1 MSSVSTGERRRG
13 KMSKTVKDEILD
25 KLRVA
30 QQREP
35 PPRPIIPPLNELALN
50 EEERVEKLVE
60 TLTLIGCDVHR
71 VLDSEEALE
80 KLTAIA
86 RAEGLT
92 RILASE
98 DDVVLPMDL
107 PGWGKKNNVE
117 VLTAKD
123 CRDREDFKRIAFEEV
138 EAGVTGVDFAVAESG
153 TLCLVHDEK
162 QPRLVSL
169 APIRHIAVVPVDR
182 IRPVYES
189 VTDELFA
196 SGAKAPSHLTFIS
209 GPSMTGDIQATL
221 FRGMHGPKTVTV
233 ILVGQGSS

>member
-1 MSSVSTGERRRG
+1 
-13 KMSKTVKDEILD
+13 MSKTVADEILD
-25 KLRVA
+25 KLKAAPR
-30 QQREP
+30 RKP
-35 PPRPIIPPLNELALN
+35 PLRPILPPLNELALN
-50 EEERVEKLVE
+50 KEERIEKLVE

-71 VLDSEEALE
+71 VRNSEETLE
-80 KLTAIA
+80 KLTEIA

-92 RILASE
+92 KILASE
-98 DDVVLPMDL
+98 DDVVLPLDL
-107 PGWGKKNNVE
+107 PGWGKKNNIKV
-117 VLTAKD
+117 VTPKD
-123 CRDREDFKRIAFEEV
+123 CGDREEFKRVAFEEV
-138 EAGVTGVDFAVAESG
+138 EAGVTGVDSAVAESG
-153 TLCLVHDEK
+153 TLCLIHDEK

-196 SGAKAPSHLTFIS
+196 AGGKAPNHLTFIS

-233 ILVGQGSS
+233 ILVGQASS

>member
-1 MSSVSTGERRRG
+1 
-13 KMSKTVKDEILD
+13 MSKTEKDEILD
-25 KLRVA
+25 RLKVA
-30 QQREP
+30 PQREP
-35 PPRPIIPPLNELALN
+35 PPRPIMPPLKELALN
-50 EEERVEKLVE
+50 EEERIEKLVE

-71 VLDSEEALE
+71 VRDSGEALA
-80 KLTAIA
+80 KLTEIA
-86 RAEGLT
+86 RAEGFT
-92 RILASE
+92 KILASE
-98 DDVVLPMDL
+98 DDVVSPLDL
-107 PGWGKKNNVE
+107 PGWGRKSNVE
-117 VLTAKD
+117 VFTSKD
-123 CRDREDFKRIAFEEV
+123 CEDREAFKRVAFEEV

-169 APIRHIAVVPVDR
+169 APIRHIAIVPVDR

-196 SGAKAPSHLTFIS
+196 SGGKAPGHLTFIS

-233 ILVGQGSS
+233 ILVGEASS

>member
-1 MSSVSTGERRRG
+1 
-13 KMSKTVKDEILD
+13 MSKRVKDEILD
-25 KLRVA
+25 KLKVA
-30 QQREP
+30 PQKEP
-35 PPRPIIPPLNELALN
+35 PARPVMPPLNELALN
-50 EEERVEKLVE
+50 GEERVEKLVE

-71 VLDSEEALE
+71 VGDSQEALD
-80 KLTAIA
+80 KLTEIA

-98 DDVVLPMDL
+98 DDVVAPLDL
-107 PGWGKKNNVE
+107 AEWGKRCGVKVF
-117 VLTAKD
+117 TAKD
-123 CRDREDFKRIAFEEV
+123 CGDREAFKRVAFEQV

-196 SGAKAPSHLTFIS
+196 AGGSPPAHLTFIS

-221 FRGMHGPKTVTV
+221 FRGMHGPKAVAV
-233 ILVGQGSS
+233 ILVGQASS

>member
-1 MSSVSTGERRRG
+1 
-13 KMSKTVKDEILD
+13 MSKTVKDGILD
-25 KLRVA
+25 KLKAATPRD
-30 QQREP
+30 P
-35 PPRPIIPPLNELALN
+35 PPRPIMPPLNELALN
-50 EEERVEKLVE
+50 AEERVDKLVE

-71 VLDSEEALE
+71 VRDSEEALE
-80 KLTAIA
+80 KLTEIA

-92 RILASE
+92 KILVSE
-98 DDVVLPMDL
+98 DDVISPLDL
-107 PGWGKKNNVE
+107 PEWGRRSSVE
-117 VLTAKD
+117 VFTAKD
-123 CRDREDFKRIAFEEV
+123 CRDREEFKRVAFEEV
-138 EAGVTGVDFAVAESG
+138 QAGVTGVDFAVAESG

-189 VTDELFA
+189 VTDELFPA
-196 SGAKAPSHLTFIS
+196 GRKAPSHLTFIS

-233 ILVGQGSS
+233 ILVGQASS

>member
-1 MSSVSTGERRRG
+1 
-13 KMSKTVKDEILD
+13 MSKTVKDEILD
-25 KLRVA
+25 RLKVA
-30 QQREP
+30 PQKEP
-35 PPRPIIPPLNELALN
+35 PPRPMMPPLNELALN
-50 EEERVEKLVE
+50 EEEGIEKLVE

-71 VLDSEEALE
+71 ARDSEETLE
-80 KLTAIA
+80 KLTEIA

-98 DDVVLPMDL
+98 DDVVSPLDL
-107 PGWGKKNNVE
+107 PEWGKKSNVE
-117 VLTAKD
+117 VFTAKD
-123 CRDREDFKRIAFEEV
+123 CRDREEFKRVAFEEV

-196 SGAKAPSHLTFIS
+196 AGGKAPSHLTFIS

-233 ILVGQGSS
+233 ILVGQASS

>member
-1 MSSVSTGERRRG
+1 
-13 KMSKTVKDEILD
+13 MSKTVKDEILD
-25 KLRVA
+25 KLKA
-30 QQREP
+30 APQKEL
-35 PPRPIIPPLNELALN
+35 PPRPIMPPLNELALN
-50 EEERVEKLVE
+50 EKERVEKLVE
-60 TLTLIGCDVHR
+60 TLTLVGCDVHR
-71 VLDSEEALE
+71 VRDSEEALE
-80 KLTAIA
+80 TLTEIA

-92 RILASE
+92 KILASE
-98 DDVVLPMDL
+98 DDVVSALDL
-107 PGWGKKNNVE
+107 PEWGRKNSVK

-123 CRDREDFKRIAFEEV
+123 CRDREDFKRVAFEEV

-153 TLCLVHDEK
+153 TLCLIHDEK

-182 IRPVYES
+182 VRPVYES

-196 SGAKAPSHLTFIS
+196 AGGKAPSHLTFIS

-233 ILVGQGSS
+233 ILVGQASS

>member
-1 MSSVSTGERRRG
+1 
-13 KMSKTVKDEILD
+13 MSKTVKDEILD
-25 KLRVA
+25 KLKA
-30 QQREP
+30 APQKEA
-35 PPRPIIPPLNELALN
+35 PPRPLMPPLNELALN
-50 EEERVEKLVE
+50 KEEMVEKLVE
-60 TLTLIGCDVHR
+60 TLTLVGCDVHR
-71 VLDSEEALE
+71 VLDSEEALG
-80 KLTAIA
+80 KLTEIA
-86 RAEGLT
+86 QAEGLT
-92 RILASE
+92 KILASE
-98 DDVVLPMDL
+98 DDVISPLDL
-107 PGWGKKNNVE
+107 REWGKKSNVR

-123 CRDREDFKRIAFEEV
+123 CRDRKDFKRVAFEEV

-153 TLCLVHDEK
+153 TLCLIHDEK

-196 SGAKAPSHLTFIS
+196 AGGKAPSHLTFIS

-233 ILVGQGSS
+233 ILVGRASS